1 MNKILP
7 LLNRIPKDKW
17 QHLNIGSVIAAVAF
31 IAGLVAVGF
40 WTGFAAS
47 VAVVVAAAY
56 CKEVWDGKNGGVFD
70 RMDIVATLIGGAV
83 IWLPLLVL
91 HLCF

>member
-1 MNKILP
+1 MNKILTI
-7 LLNRIPKDKW
+7 LNGISKDKW
-17 QHLNIGSVIAAVAF
+17 QHLNVGSVIAAVAF

-47 VAVVVAAAY
+47 VAVVAAAA
-56 CKEVWDGKNGGVFD
+56 CGKEVWDGKNGGVFD

-83 IWLPLLVL
+83 IWLPLVVL
-91 HLCF
+91 HFCF